1 MDVEA
6 RRLQE
11 RYLEASQY
19 PRDYVM
25 EGVRLEEVRYDSSAP
40 RYVLPT
46 VSPEQVTG
54 KVSY

>member
-1 MDVEA
+1 MDDET

-19 PRDYVM
+19 PRDYVL
-25 EGVRLEEVRYDSSAP
+25 EGVRVEEASFDSSAR

-46 VSPEQVTG
+46 VSPDQVTR